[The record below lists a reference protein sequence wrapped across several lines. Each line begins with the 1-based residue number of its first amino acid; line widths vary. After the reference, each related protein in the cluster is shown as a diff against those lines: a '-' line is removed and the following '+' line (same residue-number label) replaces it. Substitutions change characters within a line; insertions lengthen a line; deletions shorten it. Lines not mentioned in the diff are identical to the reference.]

1 MILAIVSE
9 VPTNYLTYTTTL
21 QYSGSE
27 KKMRKHC
34 PQFQFRNNCN
44 TQGELKTK
52 AMRFFFGGRGEGTR
66 CIIGDVQMANCLRAP
81 VTGLLRRIM
90 PNQLI
95 GIISC

>member
-52 AMRFFFGGRGEGTR
+52 AMRFFFWWEGGGDKVYHRRCANGE
-66 CIIGDVQMANCLRAP
+66 LL
-81 VTGLLRRIM
+81 TGLLRRIM